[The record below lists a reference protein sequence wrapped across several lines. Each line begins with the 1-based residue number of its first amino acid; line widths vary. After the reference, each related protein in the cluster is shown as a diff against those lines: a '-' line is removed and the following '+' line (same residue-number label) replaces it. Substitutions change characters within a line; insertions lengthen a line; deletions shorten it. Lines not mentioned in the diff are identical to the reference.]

1 MKKPWAGR
9 FKEKTEKI
17 VEDFT
22 SSIAFD
28 ERLWKYDIE
37 GSIAHAKMLGKQ
49 KIISKKD
56 MKLLISG
63 LGEIHAE
70 IKEGRF
76 RFKDNLEDIHMNI
89 EHALIK
95 KVGAAGGKLHTA
107 RSRNDQVALDVRLY
121 LRDEINGLTKMI
133 TNFRRVLLSIAQKHV
148 NTVMPGYTHLQRA
161 QPVLL
166 AHHLLAYH
174 DMLGRDMDRFMDCLK
189 RINVMP
195 LGAAALAGTTLPIDR
210 KYVARLL
217 KFTEVSENS
226 MDSVSDRDFVAEFIS
241 ASSITMG
248 HLSRLSEE
256 LILWSSEEFG
266 FIELPDAFATGSS
279 IMPQKKNPDIPEL
292 VRGKTGRV
300 FGNLM
305 AILTIMKGLPLAY
318 NRDMQEDK
326 EPLFDTVD
334 TVKACISVL
343 SAMLPRITFRKKVMA
358 EAVDSGFMTATDVAE
373 YLVKKGMPFREAH
386 GVTGAIVRYCIE
398 KNKTITNMSVAEF
411 QKFSNYFKK
420 DIVHHITVQASL
432 DGKKS
437 LGSTSKKMVS
447 SRISKMR
454 NSKK

>member
-1 MKKPWAGR
+1 MNKPWAGR

-28 ERLWKYDIE
+28 VRLWKYDIE
-37 GSIAHAKMLGKQ
+37 GSIAHAKMLGRQ

-56 MKLLISG
+56 MNLIIRG
-63 LGEIHAE
+63 LGDIYKEIEA
-70 IKEGRF
+70 GRF
-76 RFKDNLEDIHMNI
+76 RFKDGLEDIHMNI

-121 LRDEINGLTKMI
+121 LRDEIHEILKLI
-133 TNFRRVLLSIAQKHV
+133 INFRRVLVSIAKKHI

-166 AHHLLAYH
+166 SHHFLAYH
-174 DMLGRDMDRFMDCLK
+174 EMLGRDMERVRDCLK
-189 RINVMP
+189 RVNVLP
-195 LGAAALAGTTLPIDR
+195 LGAAALAGTTLPINR
-210 KYVARLL
+210 NYVAKLL
-217 KFTEVSENS
+217 KFPEVSENS
-226 MDSVSDRDFVAEFIS
+226 MDSVSDRDFIAEFIA

-266 FIELPDAFATGSS
+266 FIELPEAFATGSS

-300 FGNLM
+300 VGNLM
-305 AILTIMKGLPLAY
+305 AIFTVMKGLPLAY

-343 SAMLPRITFRKKVMA
+343 SAMLPRIRFRKKVMA
-358 EAVDSGFMTATDVAE
+358 EAVESGFMTATDVAE

-398 KNKTITNMSVAEF
+398 NKKDITDMTVAEF
-411 QKFSNYFKK
+411 QDYSDYFKK
-420 DIVHHITVQASL
+420 DIVNHITVQASL
-432 DGKKS
+432 EGKKS
-437 LGSTSKKMVS
+437 QGSTSGKMVS
-447 SRISKMR
+447 SRIR
-454 NSKK
+454 NISNRKG

>member
-1 MKKPWAGR
+1 MNKPWAGR

-28 ERLWKYDIE
+28 VRLWKYDIE
-37 GSIAHAKMLGKQ
+37 GSIAHAKMLGRQ

-56 MKLLISG
+56 MNLIIRG
-63 LGEIHAE
+63 LGDIYEEIEA
-70 IKEGRF
+70 GRF
-76 RFKDNLEDIHMNI
+76 RFKDGLEDIHMNI

-95 KVGAAGGKLHTA
+95 KVGPAGGKLHTA

-121 LRDEINGLTKMI
+121 LRDEIHEILKLI
-133 TNFRRVLLSIAQKHV
+133 INFRRVLVSIAKKHI

-166 AHHLLAYH
+166 SHHFLAYH
-174 DMLGRDMDRFMDCLK
+174 EMLGRDMERVRDCLK
-189 RINVMP
+189 RVNVLP
-195 LGAAALAGTTLPIDR
+195 LGAAALAGTTLPINR
-210 KYVARLL
+210 NYVAKLL
-217 KFTEVSENS
+217 KFPEVSENS
-226 MDSVSDRDFVAEFIS
+226 MDSVSDRDFIAEFIA

-266 FIELPDAFATGSS
+266 FIELPEAFATGSS

-300 FGNLM
+300 VGNLM
-305 AILTIMKGLPLAY
+305 AIFTVMKGLPLAY

-343 SAMLPRITFRKKVMA
+343 SAMLPRIRFRKKVMA
-358 EAVDSGFMTATDVAE
+358 EAVESGFMTATDVAE

-398 KNKTITNMSVAEF
+398 NKKDITDMTVSEF
-411 QKFSNYFKK
+411 QDYSDYFKK
-420 DIVHHITVQASL
+420 DIVNHITVQASL
-432 DGKKS
+432 EGKKS
-437 LGSTSKKMVS
+437 QGSTSGKMVS
-447 SRISKMR
+447 SRIR
-454 NSKK
+454 NISNRKG